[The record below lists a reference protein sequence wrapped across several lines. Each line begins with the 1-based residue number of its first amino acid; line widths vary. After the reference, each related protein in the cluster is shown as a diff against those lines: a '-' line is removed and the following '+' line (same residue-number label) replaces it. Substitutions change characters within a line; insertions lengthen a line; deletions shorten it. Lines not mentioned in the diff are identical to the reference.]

1 MSNRSASASNL
12 FVSYKTLDI
21 SNVKYGEPKQNTRG
35 GKNVPIKYDGQPMRF
50 QCPLTFNWGASEM
63 VDDQTGVKKYSLN
76 LQLDQGSI
84 LFNKMQEFEDKI
96 MSDALKNSKEWF
108 GKSKMS
114 ADVIKALAYPI
125 LKYPKN
131 KETQEPDLS
140 RNPTVKVKLP
150 YWEGK
155 FNIELYDMNKN
166 LLCDHQDEEDINI
179 LDLIPKASH
188 VSAILE
194 CGGVWFAAGRFG
206 VTFKFILGKVRP
218 PARIQGYCL
227 MEESDEEEVLEQ
239 ITAKEQEDTTQQE
252 ATVDVVDSEPEEV
265 EVAPVVKES
274 PKSKTKV
281 VRKKKKAVVAE
292 Q

>member
-1 MSNRSASASNL
+1 MSSRGTSNRL
-12 FVSYKTLDI
+12 FVSYKDLDI
-21 SNVKYGEPKQNTRG
+21 SNLKYGEPKQNTRG
-35 GKNVPIKYDGQPMRF
+35 GKNVPIKLDGQPMRF

-63 VDDQTGVKKYSLN
+63 VDDQTGAKKYSLS
-76 LQLDQGSI
+76 LQLDQGSV

-114 ADVIKALAYPI
+114 ADVIKALAYPV

-131 KETQEPDLS
+131 KETEEPDLS
-140 RNPTVKVKLP
+140 RNPTMKVKIP

-166 LLCDHQDEEDINI
+166 LLCDHQDEEDVNI
-179 LDLIPKASH
+179 MDLIPKASH

-206 VTFKFILGKVRP
+206 VTFKFVLGKVRP

-227 MEESDEEEVLEQ
+227 LEESDEEEVLEK
-239 ITAKEQEDTTQQE
+239 IAAKEQEEVVQE
-252 ATVDVVDSEPEEV
+252 EANVNVVDSEPEEV
-265 EVAPVVKES
+265 EAAPVKQS
-274 PKSKTKV
+274 PKPKKKV
-281 VRKKKKAVVAE
+281 VRKKKKAVAE
-292 Q
+292 DA